1 MINIDFKIL
10 VFISAARHLNFTKAA
25 KEMNISQ
32 PAVSKNIQ
40 ELETQAGRNLFE
52 RAGNRIILTEAGS
65 LFLNHAIKLTSV
77 YEILNG
83 ELGLLDGVLLGEL
96 RLGASTTLSHY
107 ILPQILAKFHLSYPS
122 INLKVLHGN
131 SKQIEDLL
139 FDKTIDLG
147 VVEGL
152 SDNPSMKYEAFLND
166 EVVLVTRKNNPKVAK
181 IDMLYPYQLQHL
193 EYVLREEG
201 SGTNEVIHKAF
212 TDAGID
218 WHSLYVKVYLASTE
232 SIKNFLL
239 KTDCFS
245 FLSIHAISKEL
256 ECGELKIVDVENL
269 TMERSFYFVR
279 PHGVIGHLPEAFRC
293 FAYQKFAKNGMFHFR
308 DEVLRR

>member
-1 MINIDFKIL
+1 MINVDFKLL
-10 VFISAARHLNFTKAA
+10 VFISAAKHLNFTRAA

-52 RAGNRIILTEAGS
+52 RAGHRISLTEAGE
-65 LFLNHAIKLTSV
+65 LFLVHAMRLTSI
-77 YEILNG
+77 YETLNG

-107 ILPQILAKFHLSYPS
+107 ILPEILADFHLSFPS
-122 INLKVLHGN
+122 ISIKVLHGN
-131 SKQIEDLL
+131 SRKIEELL
-139 FDKTIDLG
+139 LDKIIDLG

-152 SDNPSMKYEAFLND
+152 SDNPSMKYETFLKD
-166 EVVLVTRKNNPKVAK
+166 EVVLVTRRGNPKVSGK
-181 IDMLYPYQLQHL
+181 EMLSPKQLLNL

-201 SGTNEVIHKAF
+201 SGTNEVIRKAV
-212 TDAGID
+212 TAVGID
-218 WHSLYVKVYLASTE
+218 WHALYVKVYLASTE

-245 FLSIHAISKEL
+245 FLSLHAITKEL
-256 ECGELKIVDVENL
+256 QSGELEIIEVDRLSIDRN
-269 TMERSFYFVR
+269 FYFVR
-279 PHGVIGHLPEAFRC
+279 PHGVIGHLPEAFRR
-293 FAYQKFAKNGMFHFR
+293 FAYQRFTKNGMLYR
-308 DEVLRR
+308 ED

>member
-10 VFISAARHLNFTKAA
+10 VFISAARHLNFTRAA

-40 ELETQAGRNLFE
+40 ELESQAGRNLFD
-52 RAGNRIILTEAGS
+52 RTGNRIKLTEAGQ
-65 LFLNHAIKLTSV
+65 LFLDHAMRLTSI
-77 YEILNG
+77 YETLNG

-107 ILPQILAKFHLSYPS
+107 ILPQILAKFHLSFPS

-131 SKQIEDLL
+131 SRQIEELL
-139 FDKTIDLG
+139 LDKTIDLG

-152 SDNPSMKYEAFLND
+152 SDNPSMKYEIFLKD
-166 EVVLVTRKNNPKVAK
+166 EVVLVTRKGNPKIAAK
-181 IDMLYPYQLQHL
+181 DVFSHKQLLNL

-201 SGTNEVIHKAF
+201 SGTNEVIRKALL
-212 TDAGID
+212 TAGID
-218 WHSLYVKVYLASTE
+218 WHALYVKVYLASTE
-232 SIKNFLL
+232 SIKNFLMT
-239 KTDCFS
+239 TDCFT

-256 ECGELKIVDVENL
+256 QSGELQVVEVNNL
-269 TMERSFYFVR
+269 NMKRHFYFVR
-279 PHGVIGHLPEAFRC
+279 PHGVIGHLPEAFRR
-293 FAYQKFAKNGMFHFR
+293 FAYQKFVKNQQFHF
-308 DEVLRR
+308 DNE